1 MKKTIIS
8 KIVTVLTLATLA
20 AATLLSPLQASAQGK
35 FNCGWVITASNPAT
49 GSYTY
54 VWHCA
59 GKGA

>member
-8 KIVTVLTLATLA
+8 KIVTVLTLSTLTA
-20 AATLLSPLQASAQGK
+20 ASLFTPLQASAKGSLH
-35 FNCGWVITASNPAT
+35 CGWVLTASDPAT

-54 VWHCA
+54 VWQCA

>member
-1 MKKTIIS
+1 MKKSTIS
-8 KIVTVLTLATLA
+8 KVVTALTFATLT
-20 AATLLSPLQASAQGK
+20 AATLLTPLQASAQGK
-35 FNCGWVITASNPAT
+35 FNCGWLLTASDPAT